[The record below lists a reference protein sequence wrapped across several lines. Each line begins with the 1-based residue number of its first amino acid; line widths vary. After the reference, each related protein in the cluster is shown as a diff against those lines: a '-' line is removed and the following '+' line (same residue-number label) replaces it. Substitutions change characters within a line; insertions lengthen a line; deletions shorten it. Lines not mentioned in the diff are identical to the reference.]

1 LGKLQSRFPKV
12 VFLVAKTGD
21 TEMFRRA
28 LIATGWLLATASAAS
43 ADLLWGVSGHPLT
56 AYPGVSIERQLD
68 YVEDLGMKSYR
79 VNIVDTS
86 SGDRLAELVAAGKK
100 RGIEILPV
108 ITPGG
113 ISLDKDGTDELYSK
127 AWALAVALGSRF
139 KNDIRVWELGNEME
153 NYAIIK
159 PCERRDDGTTYP
171 CEWGPAGG
179 VGALDYYG
187 PRWVKVSAVLKGLSE
202 GIAEV
207 DPGIRMAIGT
217 AGWGHLGAFERMKR
231 DGINWDISVWHMYGE
246 DPEESFDKIASY
258 GKPIWVT
265 ELNHPYGSQQSEQQH
280 AEGLMKAMKRL
291 RELQDKYKVEAAHIY
306 ELLDE
311 TYWAPSFEAHM
322 GLVRLVGSTESGW
335 SAAGPKPGYVAVRGM
350 IRGPRELLRPQRDC
364 DLRDVAEAE
373 YITVR
378 QTNFAHCLI
387 LGRKAGTEDV
397 DRWAEA
403 LENAETDVPGMMLAL
418 MKSEEFNARYSTIG
432 LTDRAYV
439 SFLYRLLADRDPD
452 QHGLLTYT
460 KQLRDGLLTRE
471 NVAYGMMISSE
482 FQAKYS
488 AHLSANQPG

>member
-364 DLRDVAEAE
+364 DLRSLPNTGSQSWHGGRGSVGGSPGERRNRRSRHDAGPHEIRGIQCAVLHDRPDGPRLCQFPLPPACRPRSRPTWTPHLHQAAA
-373 YITVR
+373 R
-378 QTNFAHCLI
+378 RFAD
-387 LGRKAGTEDV
+387 AGERGIRHD
-397 DRWAEA
+397 D
-403 LENAETDVPGMMLAL
+403 LERIPGQVLCP
-418 MKSEEFNARYSTIG
+418 S
-432 LTDRAYV
+432 
-439 SFLYRLLADRDPD
+439 
-452 QHGLLTYT
+452 QC
-460 KQLRDGLLTRE
+460 
-471 NVAYGMMISSE
+471 
-482 FQAKYS
+482 
-488 AHLSANQPG
+488 